1 MAQVVEHDEPD
12 TTPEE
17 RSPRARLLVILGV
30 LLLWAIVLWVA
41 LK

>member
-1 MAQVVEHDEPD
+1 MVDHDEPD

-17 RSPRARLLVILGV
+17 RDPRARLLVLLGV
-30 LLLWAIVLWVA
+30 LLMWAIVLWVA